1 MDLAKAAIV
10 LAIRQE
16 SLVAAMNSRSFA
28 WLLVTVLGLGD
39 HLARAAEPNAVDRE
53 PVRVI
58 FDTDITGDVDD
69 VLALAMLHSL
79 EDRGEC
85 DLLAVTISKVNPL
98 TGPFTDAVNTFYGR
112 PDMPLGIT
120 RDAQRRESKYLK
132 LVETRGPEGLRYPHD
147 VADNEQTPEPVALM
161 RQILSSQPDQS
172 VVIIQVGLAVNVARL
187 LASPPDDISPMNGVE
202 LVRKKLKL
210 LSVMAGAFEPIRGNT
225 HYLEANVINDVPS
238 MRQLAENWPR
248 ETPVVWSGFEI
259 GIAAAY
265 PHQSIA
271 RDFGYVPHHIV
282 RESYLLHSG
291 PTHNRPTWDLT
302 SVLYAVRP
310 DRGYFG
316 LSQRGTVRVEEDG
329 FTTFTP
335 DENGRDRFLTM
346 SQTQSARVR
355 EALVW
360 LTSQP
365 PRSSEQPS
373 QAR

>member
-1 MDLAKAAIV
+1 ML
-10 LAIRQE
+10 
-16 SLVAAMNSRSFA
+16 MNCRPFA
-28 WLLVTVLGLGD
+28 WLLVPVLCLASHTGL
-39 HLARAAEPNAVDRE
+39 AAEPGAPQQE

-58 FDTDITGDVDD
+58 FDTDISGDVDD
-69 VLALAMLHSL
+69 VLALAMLHNL

-112 PDMPLGIT
+112 PDLPLGIT

-132 LVETRGPEGLRYPHD
+132 LVETRSPDGWRFPHD
-147 VADNEQTPEPVALM
+147 VVDNEQTPKPVALM
-161 RQILSSQPDQS
+161 RRILSSQPDQS

-187 LASPPDDISPMNGVE
+187 LESAPDDISPLSGVD
-202 LVRKKLKL
+202 LVRKKVKL
-210 LSVMAGAFEPIRGNT
+210 LSVMAGAFEPIRGNKR
-225 HYLEANVINDVPS
+225 YLEANVINDVPS
-238 MRQLAENWPR
+238 MQQLAKKWPS
-248 ETPVVWSGFEI
+248 ETPVIWSGFEI

-265 PHQSIA
+265 PHESIA
-271 RDFGYVPHHIV
+271 RDFGYVSHHIV
-282 RESYLLHSG
+282 REAYLLHSG

-316 LSQRGTVRVEEDG
+316 LSQRGSVRVEGDG

-335 DENGRDRFLTM
+335 SENGRDRFLTM
-346 SQTQSARVR
+346 TETQAAQVK

-365 PRSSEQPS
+365 PRSRGE
-373 QAR
+373 